1 MKTTCLACELFGTKH
16 IDFVCFIS
24 FLFFPIPDEHLMELI
39 AHNQCQQLQAECQ
52 ATGEHQARSD
62 FLCTDAVE
70 HVDVDTFNSLFDFRP
85 VSIFS
90 NDADG
95 SLLPPPDMFDDVQYM
110 HSGVDGTM
118 ADFDEEFVDGAAAG
132 DQSLQMRG
140 GFSTFLPKRKQV
152 TRDQTLVAD
161 KHNPYL
167 SMHPVIVDTKMG
179 EEEKDESPS
188 SGPSRSLHTIFETI
202 SSHSSGAN
210 SIRAFSPGVGQ
221 GQDQVLSSTE
231 KSPPV
236 LSLDNQTSQNDP
248 EKQQRPVPARRRLLD
263 QNNSSSLSIIPNSQ
277 LTTSSVQDQ
286 DLTTRRN
293 SLGSSSC
300 PSNVNTK
307 QSSSSIPP
315 SRPLHP
321 PTYSTAMGMREAL
334 GQSHASFSGAVTSL
348 SRSQL
353 TNTLNIGR
361 RHSQA
366 NISFLNDNPSPA
378 GANIETEPV
387 RDHRSYPLS
396 ARESPKTGPREP
408 LPGYHDSAFRSD
420 KLRKYSTNGS
430 HPSKHIATSK
440 QQAVN
445 AVEEFLK
452 DSIKDD
458 PLWSRSQTPDV
469 IASRRSRT
477 PDVISP
483 NKRLLSLSRKE
494 EEASIK
500 SVVVAAEVHH
510 HTRLQ
515 TPDLQFNPPSC
526 TFDTDSFS
534 DLTVTFV

>member
-263 QNNSSSLSIIPNSQ
+263 QNNSSSLSTTTHLFHHFQLLIIFRAKFTP
-277 LTTSSVQDQ
+277 
-286 DLTTRRN
+286 
-293 SLGSSSC
+293 
-300 PSNVNTK
+300 
-307 QSSSSIPP
+307 
-315 SRPLHP
+315 HP
-321 PTYSTAMGMREAL
+321 ACE
-334 GQSHASFSGAVTSL
+334 H
-348 SRSQL
+348 
-353 TNTLNIGR
+353 
-361 RHSQA
+361 
-366 NISFLNDNPSPA
+366 
-378 GANIETEPV
+378 
-387 RDHRSYPLS
+387 
-396 ARESPKTGPREP
+396 
-408 LPGYHDSAFRSD
+408 
-420 KLRKYSTNGS
+420 
-430 HPSKHIATSK
+430 
-440 QQAVN
+440 
-445 AVEEFLK
+445 
-452 DSIKDD
+452 
-458 PLWSRSQTPDV
+458 
-469 IASRRSRT
+469 
-477 PDVISP
+477 
-483 NKRLLSLSRKE
+483 
-494 EEASIK
+494 
-500 SVVVAAEVHH
+500 VAWRV
-510 HTRLQ
+510 
-515 TPDLQFNPPSC
+515 
-526 TFDTDSFS
+526 
-534 DLTVTFV
+534 